1 METRTGKTASGHAAL
16 RRGRT
21 SAQGQVYLVTFV
33 THDRRSLFHDP
44 DTAHNVARAIT
55 DRRLWY
61 RSRLLAWVLMPDHW
75 HGLIE
80 LGAMETL
87 STCVQ
92 RLKANTARSF
102 RRGQASYRVWAPG
115 FHDRALRLDD
125 DLLIAARYVVSNPL
139 RAGIVRN
146 IGSYPYWD
154 AVWLGDPGQSG
165 AR

>member
-1 METRTGKTASGHAAL
+1 
-16 RRGRT
+16 
-21 SAQGQVYLVTFV
+21 VYLVTFV
-33 THDRRSLFHDP
+33 TRERRPLFHDP
-44 DTAHNVARAIT
+44 DAACHAARAIT

-92 RLKANTARSF
+92 RLKANTARPF
-102 RRGQASYRVWAPG
+102 RTDQASCRVWAPG
-115 FHDRALRLDD
+115 FHDRALRSGD
-125 DLLIAARYVVSNPL
+125 DLRTAARYVVSNPL

-154 AVWLGDPGQSG
+154 AVWLEDRGQVS
-165 AR
+165 AP